1 MSSIEGEKRLLIP
14 DSFYSHYLPNW
25 AEQHASTEIF
35 FFDFLHR
42 DVCLKSYFP
51 FVSWHFIF
59 LSEKPQTLLKLCM
72 PVCHTSTVFSWK
84 RFCLIGSTLSW
95 CCTLFCFLGGR
106 FHTGMVMFRLCL
118 LFTLRR
124 GIWFYRN
131 MILQPFVF
139 RHVAVNCYRDINY

>member
-42 DVCLKSYFP
+42 DVCLKYYFP

-106 FHTGMVMFRLCL
+106 FHTNGGWSCSDCVYCL
-118 LFTLRR
+118 LCGAEYDFT
-124 GIWFYRN
+124 GIWFYSHLFLD
-131 MILQPFVF
+131 MLQWI
-139 RHVAVNCYRDINY
+139 AIAI